1 MAGFGYFCVNLIL
14 FDTHEL
20 TGVLPRSDPRAEHV
34 LSVLRRQPGDLFDV
48 GLVNGPRG
56 KGRLEAVSD
65 DGISLSFEWGPPL
78 PLLPSLRVCLGLPR
92 PQTSRK
98 ILQELTT
105 LGASE
110 LHFVTTERGEPQYA
124 QSTLWSSGEWRR
136 HVLAGAAQA
145 FDTRLPEVTWGR
157 SLADVVAASIRQS
170 GVAGAG
176 SPSDGSHCWALDNY
190 EAAGPLSEITLPRFS
205 SVTLALGPERGWG
218 PTDRKCLRDHG
229 FQLVHLGERV
239 LRAETAAVAA
249 LAIIS
254 AKRGFM

>member
-1 MAGFGYFCVNLIL
+1 MNLIL
-14 FDTHEL
+14 FDAHEL

-48 GLVNGPRG
+48 GVVNGPRG
-56 KGRLEAVSD
+56 KGRLESVSD
-65 DGISLSFEWGPPL
+65 GLLTLSFSWGAPL
-78 PLLPSLRVCLGLPR
+78 PSLPSLRVCLGLPR
-92 PQTSRK
+92 PQTARK

-145 FDTRLPEVTWGR
+145 FDTRIPEVTWGR
-157 SLADVVAASIRQS
+157 SLADVVAIVGRRS
-170 GVAGAG
+170 GSEGAETV
-176 SPSDGSHCWALDNY
+176 SKTLACWALDNY
-190 EAAGPLSEITLPRFS
+190 EAAGPLSGVTMQS
-205 SVTLALGPERGWG
+205 STSVTLALGPERGWG
-218 PTDRKCLRDHG
+218 PTDRKVLRDHG

-249 LAIIS
+249 LAIMA
-254 AKRGFM
+254 AKRGLM